1 LPRFLN
7 TTLIKREQR
16 RAIYNMDISKI
27 NLKDATLLEFA
38 HSLMAAE
45 GDSFRDNYINGLFG
59 NAKTTALNS
68 ETLSPYEHRK
78 MQAVWN
84 DFFTKEGWTLTEQCD
99 FSFTA
104 KTPVVTFD
112 IEISPDKY
120 IKGYREGCLF
130 YEKEG
135 SKLCVQI
142 DRGHGREEYSYSIT
156 TSEEDSKLLQKLKKY
171 ASENNLYKGKK
182 IDCRGNFL
190 KLENVSWDDI
200 ILPESTKK
208 VIKSNIEENFALRE
222 TFKKYGLSVKR
233 GVILHGVPGTGKTK
247 ICKCLARESGYSVL
261 YALPSD
267 FPNPNSISRVCE
279 IAKDL
284 APCLFVIEDI
294 DWIAS
299 DRSKGGSAFVME
311 LMNKLDGLESFGD
324 IITLGTTNALGELEN
339 AIKNRPGR
347 FDRIIS
353 VDKPDE
359 ECRVKMLRKFTEKFV
374 VAKTVNFEK
383 LAKATEGLT
392 GAHMNDLCLTSA
404 IFAVKDSSFEGEKL
418 LLQKK
423 HFDRA
428 IKETKD
434 KDYSTYMEQQSK
446 NKPFGFGQ
454 SMNPMLEDFLDD
466 DF

>member
-1 LPRFLN
+1 
-7 TTLIKREQR
+7 
-16 RAIYNMDISKI
+16 MDISKI
-27 NLKDATLLEFA
+27 PLKDATLLEFA
-38 HSLMAAE
+38 HSLMVAE
-45 GDSFRDNYINGLFG
+45 GDSFRDNYINAFFG
-59 NAKTTALNS
+59 NVKTTTLNS
-68 ETLSPYEHRK
+68 EAFSPYEHRK
-78 MQAVWN
+78 MQSVWN
-84 DFFTKEGWTLTEQCD
+84 EFFTKEEWVLTEQCD

-104 KTPVVTFD
+104 KTPIVTFD
-112 IEISPDKY
+112 IETSPDKY

-130 YEKEG
+130 YKKG
-135 SKLCVQI
+135 DNKLCI
-142 DRGHGREEYSYSIT
+142 KIARGHGREEYYYSIT
-156 TSEEDSKLLQKLKKY
+156 TSEEDCKLLQELKKY

-190 KLENVSWDDI
+190 KLEDVSWDDI

-299 DRSKGGSAFVME
+299 DRAKGGSAFVME

-347 FDRIIS
+347 FDRVIS

-359 ECRVKMLRKFTEKFV
+359 ECRVKMLSKFTEKFS

-383 LAKATEGLT
+383 LAKATDGLT
-392 GAHMNDLCLTSA
+392 GAHMNDLCLTAA

-423 HFDRA
+423 HFDKA
-428 IKETKD
+428 IKETKN
-434 KDYSTYMEQQSK
+434 KDYSTYIEQQSK
-446 NKPFGFGQ
+446 NKSFGFAQ
-454 SMNPMLEDFLDD
+454 NSNPFLEDYLDD
-466 DF
+466 DL

>member
-1 LPRFLN
+1 
-7 TTLIKREQR
+7 
-16 RAIYNMDISKI
+16 MDISKI
-27 NLKDATLLEFA
+27 PLKDSTLLEFA
-38 HSLMAAE
+38 HALMAAE
-45 GDSFRDNYINGLFG
+45 GDSFRDNYINNFFG
-59 NAKTTALNS
+59 DTKKRTSINS
-68 ETLSPYEHRK
+68 EAISPYEHRK
-78 MQAVWN
+78 IQAIWQE
-84 DFFTKEGWTLTEQCD
+84 FFNKEEWTLTEQCD
-99 FSFTA
+99 FSYTA
-104 KTPVVTFD
+104 KTPVVKFD
-112 IEISPDKY
+112 IETSPDEY

-130 YEKEG
+130 YKKG
-135 SKLCVQI
+135 RSKLCVQI
-142 DRGHGREEYSYSIT
+142 VRNPGREEYSYIIT
-156 TSEEDSKLLQKLKKY
+156 TSETDSKLLQDLKKY

-190 KLENVSWDDI
+190 KLDNVSWEDI
-200 ILPESTKK
+200 ILPEKTKQ
-208 VIKSNIEENFALRE
+208 VVRSNIEENFALRE

-233 GVILHGVPGTGKTK
+233 GIILHGVPGTGKTK

-284 APCLFVIEDI
+284 APCLLIIEDI

-299 DRSKGGSAFVME
+299 DRAKGGSAFVME

-359 ECRVKMLRKFTEKFV
+359 ECRAKMLLKFTDKFV
-374 VAKTVNFEK
+374 VSKAVDFKK
-383 LAKATEGLT
+383 LASVTRGLT
-392 GAHMNDLCLTSA
+392 GAHMNDLCLTAA

-418 LLQKK
+418 LLEKK
-423 HFDRA
+423 HFDKA

-446 NKPFGFGQ
+446 NKAIGFAQMQNPLFG
-454 SMNPMLEDFLDD
+454 DFLDD